1 MPGGSPGATPG
12 IPAGMTRS
20 ASEALKPVTIRRLRW
35 DWIGYIA
42 LLVLVVLVVAAC
54 ATPGAPG
61 ASGSPHPSATP
72 HPPLTPAPPG
82 ADPISFLAWLFNPI
96 FQAMF
101 IVLVAVYDFLGS
113 LGAPAAIGW
122 AIVVL
127 TLLVRT
133 LVIPLYRRQLVSQRR
148 TQLLQPEIKEIQR
161 RYKGDAMKARVAQQE
176 LFKERGISP
185 LAGCLPLILQM
196 PLLLVMYQVIQNG
209 LTNVNPTAML
219 AVFGQQVVPLACNN
233 VNPATGQPD
242 AALGPCIDT
251 IIPFLG
257 TSIDVSLP
265 STIFSVSLGGFVLGI
280 SVLAIISAGLQ
291 LVQSRMMLPRTKP
304 ADDDPNT
311 KIQSQTMLFLPLIS
325 IAYGGFLP
333 AGLFIYWIT
342 ATIFS
347 TAQQYLIVGWG
358 GMFPLFGWTPRFAM
372 DHAPRFPVSMPP
384 PPEPGKRA
392 AILTDAEKKTTAA
405 STIRPRERGR
415 QGRRG
420 RRR

>member
-1 MPGGSPGATPG
+1 
-12 IPAGMTRS
+12 MT
-20 ASEALKPVTIRRLRW
+20 LRRLRW
-35 DWIGYIA
+35 DRIAFIA
-42 LLVLVVLVVAAC
+42 LLVLLVLVVAAC

-61 ASGSPHPSATP
+61 ASGAPSATP
-72 HPPLTPAPPG
+72 TPPAPPLTPAKPEGNPV
-82 ADPISFLAWLFNPI
+82 SLLAWLFNPI

-101 IVLVAVYDFLGS
+101 IVLVAVYDFLGA

-122 AIVVL
+122 AIVAL
-127 TLLVRT
+127 TLVVRT
-133 LVIPLYRRQLVSQRR
+133 IVIPLYRRQLVSQRR

-176 LFKERGISP
+176 LYKERGISP
-185 LAGCLPLILQM
+185 LAGCLPLLLQM

-209 LTNVNPTAML
+209 LTNVDPTAML
-219 AVFGQQVVPLACNN
+219 VVFGHQVVPLTCNN
-233 VNPATGQPD
+233 INPVTLQPD
-242 AALGPCIDT
+242 ATLGPCINT
-251 IIPFLG
+251 IIPFLS
-257 TSIDVSLP
+257 TSIDVSQP
-265 STIFSVSLGGFVLGI
+265 STFLSLGIGGFVLGL
-280 SVLAIISAGLQ
+280 SVLAIASAGLQ
-291 LVQSRMMLPRTKP
+291 LVQSRMMLPQTKP
-304 ADDDPNT
+304 ENDDPNT
-311 KIQSQTMLFLPLIS
+311 KIQRQTMLFLPLIS
-325 IAYGGFLP
+325 VAYGGFLP

-347 TAQQYLIVGWG
+347 IAQQYLIVGWG

-372 DHAPRFPVSMPP
+372 DHTPRFPVSMPP